1 MSKKIKLLGVVA
13 VVFILLASSVY
24 YFTIG
29 HHAIKKTVVNGT
41 NTNPVSYNDKDFLAK
56 LKSMY
61 PEVYSHLD
69 KSGDQEHYIIP
80 GLEQTQAIVHS
91 GENAGKVGI
100 AKDMDPQ
107 GMDVIENKYLLIS
120 AYSKS
125 KK

>member
-1 MSKKIKLLGVVA
+1 MCWQP
-13 VVFILLASSVY
+13 FILLASHVF

-80 GLEQTQAIVHS
+80 GLEQTQTIVHS
-91 GENAGKVGI
+91 GKNAGESRYCQRYGSTRN
-100 AKDMDPQ
+100 
-107 GMDVIENKYLLIS
+107 GCH
-120 AYSKS
+120 
-125 KK
+125 